1 MIPKIICT
9 NLNHFNSRPHEEVD
23 HAAYWLP
30 IKAPFI
36 PTHDLTKRS
45 TSSAIRAE
53 IELFIFQLTTSRR
66 GRRFCHNSPGFFF
79 RISTH
84 DLTKRSTS
92 FFNVKYRI
100 AKYFNSRPHEE
111 VDRYTDLYSLCQRD
125 FNSRPHEEVDGK
137 STQITPYFCSY
148 IWHILPK
155 HTTQL
160 HTTIFI
166 YFFFQQILSKT
177 RCESST
183 ISCLLHARTG
193 RSSFQKIKVSVT
205 SNPGLAPICSTLF

>member
-1 MIPKIICT
+1 MFRRSLIVRGGI
-9 NLNHFNSRPHEEVD
+9 S
-23 HAAYWLP
+23 
-30 IKAPFI
+30 
-36 PTHDLTKRS
+36 THDLTKRS
-45 TSSAIRAE
+45 TASRLAPASGE
-53 IELFIFQLTTSRR
+53 IFQLTTSRR
-66 GRRFCHNSPGFFF
+66 GRRSCSVMF
-79 RISTH
+79 RRWI
-84 DLTKRSTS
+84 
-92 FFNVKYRI
+92 
-100 AKYFNSRPHEE
+100 YFNSRPHEE
-111 VDRYTDLYSLCQRD
+111 VDRGRPITFPLRFTFQLTTSRRGRRSIDPLKVVEQH

>member
-1 MIPKIICT
+1 MGTGPVTLILFQLTTSRRGRQEPFPMQRY
-9 NLNHFNSRPHEEVD
+9 FNSRPHEEVD
-23 HAAYWLP
+23 QFVH
-30 IKAPFI
+30 
-36 PTHDLTKRS
+36 
-45 TSSAIRAE
+45 
-53 IELFIFQLTTSRR
+53 
-66 GRRFCHNSPGFFF
+66 GFRDFLN
-79 RISTH
+79 ISTH
-84 DLTKRSTS
+84 DLTKRSTWLHS
-92 FFNVKYRI
+92 AHFTIEVFQLTTSRRGRPDMSPPASAK
-100 AKYFNSRPHEE
+100 KYFNSRPHEE
-111 VDRYTDLYSLCQRD
+111 VDRKGVCKNEVVHD